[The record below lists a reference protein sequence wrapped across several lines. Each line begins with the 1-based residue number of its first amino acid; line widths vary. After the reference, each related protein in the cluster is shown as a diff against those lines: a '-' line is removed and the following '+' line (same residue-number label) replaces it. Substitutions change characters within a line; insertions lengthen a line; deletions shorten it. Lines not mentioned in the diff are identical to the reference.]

1 MRPIQARISIGA
13 MAHNLRVARSH
24 AGATRVF
31 AVVKANAYGHGLSRA
46 RRALAAAD
54 GFAVLT
60 LEEAANL
67 RLMGV
72 DQPILLLEG
81 FFGVDE
87 IATCAELDL
96 WPVLHHP
103 AHLDG
108 CSSNRL
114 RGPCRFSSNST
125 AACTGWD
132 FHWPIMPPSSRGRE
146 ASAQWP
152 ASR

>member
-13 MAHNLRVARSH
+13 MAHNLRVARAH
-24 AGATRVF
+24 AGEAHVF

-72 DQPILLLEG
+72 EQPILLLEG
-81 FFGVDE
+81 CSARTKLPPAPNSTCGLCCTMPGSSTGWPSSSPRVRFG
-87 IATCAELDL
+87 
-96 WPVLHHP
+96 
-103 AHLDG
+103 
-108 CSSNRL
+108 S
-114 RGPCRFSSNST
+114 FSSST
-125 AACTGWD
+125 AACTGWG
-132 FHWPIMPPSSRGRE
+132 FRWPIMPPSSRGSK
-146 ASAQWP
+146 ACPAWP
-152 ASR
+152 ASP